1 MSSQTLHH
9 PVKAEGKQQH
19 RGGKEDILPH
29 GEAVENVIG
38 EQGVASQHCPA
49 YPFSPAAQPYGVHTV
64 GKACAHEQNGDH
76 AVCGH
81 PGVYVPE
88 ESQTQVIAQ
97 ADKAGVEVRVMVCIR
112 GLPQN
117 LPELIHAV
125 VGQHPGIVAQGK
137 DQQIDG
143 GENAETEQKAWTA
156 FQGIVTPV
164 RGPVRNDTL
173 SQKGQ
178 DLPEQKASA
187 QIENSGSCPIIPV
200 GGPHTAADRI
210 KEPKIGQ
217 EHQKGQEQGEDEGQP
232 RCFPVS
238 PEPEQPAAEPQN
250 RYGHIY
256 AVEAV
261 GPSQIQ
267 APVEPRPCPQERGK
281 GGKKLLFLHGLTF
294 PAAAADGR

>member
-1 MSSQTLHH
+1 MLSQTLHH

-64 GKACAHEQNGDH
+64 GKACAYEQNGDH

-81 PGVYVPE
+81 RGVYVPK
-88 ESQTQVIAQ
+88 ESQTQLVAQ
-97 ADKAGVEVRVMVCIR
+97 ADQTGVEVRVMVGIG
-112 GLPQN
+112 GLPQD
-117 LPELIHAV
+117 LLKLIHAV

-143 GENAETEQKAWTA
+143 GEDAKTEQKAWTV
-156 FQGIVTPV
+156 FRGIVTQV
-164 RGPVRNDTL
+164 RRLIHNDTL

-187 QIENSGSCPIIPV
+187 QIENPGSCPIIPV
-200 GGPHTAADRI
+200 GGPHTAADRV

-217 EHQKGQEQGEDEGQP
+217 EHQKGQKQGEDESQP
-232 RCFPVS
+232 GCFSVG

-261 GPSQIQ
+261 G
-267 APVEPRPCPQERGK
+267 
-281 GGKKLLFLHGLTF
+281 
-294 PAAAADGR
+294 

>member
-1 MSSQTLHH
+1 M
-9 PVKAEGKQQH
+9 
-19 RGGKEDILPH
+19 
-29 GEAVENVIG
+29 
-38 EQGVASQHCPA
+38 
-49 YPFSPAAQPYGVHTV
+49 V
-64 GKACAHEQNGDH
+64 G
-76 AVCGH
+76 
-81 PGVYVPE
+81 
-88 ESQTQVIAQ
+88 
-97 ADKAGVEVRVMVCIR
+97 IR
-112 GLPQN
+112 GLPQD
-117 LPELIHAV
+117 LLKLIHAV

-143 GENAETEQKAWTA
+143 GEDAETEQKAWTA

-164 RGPVRNDTL
+164 RGPVRSDTL

-187 QIENSGSCPIIPV
+187 QIENPGSCPIIPA

-217 EHQKGQEQGEDEGQP
+217 KHQKGQEQGEDEGQP
-232 RCFPVS
+232 GCFPVS
-238 PEPEQPAAEPQN
+238 PEPEQPAAEPLN

-294 PAAAADGR
+294 PTAAADGR